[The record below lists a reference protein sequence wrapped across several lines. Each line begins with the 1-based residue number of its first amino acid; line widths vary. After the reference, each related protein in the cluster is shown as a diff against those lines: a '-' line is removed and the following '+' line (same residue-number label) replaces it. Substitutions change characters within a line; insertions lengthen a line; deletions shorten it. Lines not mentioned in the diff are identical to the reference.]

1 MKGSLAG
8 LELLIPRVH
17 KFVIFCGDELRQ
29 QTRWYISLAPSTG
42 DASLGRHRRFVSGD
56 YRSRALKVT
65 PRWSAFAS
73 RGQLRSRPNC
83 GNGANHHFLTIID
96 VTSLCRSR
104 LVSGQIG
111 AGTDPFRSAAR
122 AYLLDYDVMPGQY
135 PTSAANLQ
143 WALVSHIL
151 LMPYSCA
158 TDMPSSQAM
167 HGLVVLLRLHL
178 PAISARE
185 SHCSPVVHVVG

>member
-1 MKGSLAG
+1 M
-8 LELLIPRVH
+8 VH
-17 KFVIFCGDELRQ
+17 LTRSKYGRRFARATSTVCQRRLPEPCPEGDPEVVSIRIASTTKISSELRQ
-29 QTRWYISLAPSTG
+29 WRKSSLL
-42 DASLGRHRRFVSGD
+42 DDHR
-56 YRSRALKVT
+56 
-65 PRWSAFAS
+65 
-73 RGQLRSRPNC
+73 
-83 GNGANHHFLTIID
+83 

-135 PTSAANLQ
+135 PISAANLQ

-167 HGLVVLLRLHL
+167 PGLVVLLRLHL

>member
-83 GNGANHHFLTIID
+83 GNGANHHFLTII
-96 VTSLCRSR
+96 VSHHSAEAAWCLGRSELVLTLSGALHGLICWITMLCRGSIPPAR
-104 LVSGQIG
+104 RTYSG
-111 AGTDPFRSAAR
+111 
-122 AYLLDYDVMPGQY
+122 
-135 PTSAANLQ
+135 
-143 WALVSHIL
+143 
-151 LMPYSCA
+151 
-158 TDMPSSQAM
+158 
-167 HGLVVLLRLHL
+167 HL
-178 PAISARE
+178 
-185 SHCSPVVHVVG
+185 